1 MAADIN
7 ISSVADLAVSSWTV
21 PRSPNRAV
29 IPENE
34 TFHQAFQTAADRA
47 AANKDTPEKISG
59 VAKQF
64 EALMVGQILK
74 SARES
79 SGGGWLSDEDS
90 QNDPTG
96 SMVMELAE
104 QGFSQA
110 IAARGGLGI
119 AKMVT
124 ANIERGA
131 DRAAGETKTPSSDSE
146 VPAPEAAK
154 NTKPTNTATHSDWKR
169 SVPPLESPKQ
179 SLPPAIQPPQR

>member
-1 MAADIN
+1 MAAN
-7 ISSVADLAVSSWTV
+7 ISISSAADLAASSWTL
-21 PRSPNRAV
+21 PRSPNGGV

-34 TFHQAFQTAADRA
+34 TFHQAFQNASDKTAH
-47 AANKDTPEKISG
+47 KDTPEKILG

-74 SARES
+74 TARES
-79 SGGGWLSDEDS
+79 SGGGWLTDEDG
-90 QNDPTG
+90 QDDQTG

-131 DRAAGETKTPSSDSE
+131 NPDTGETKTPSSDSE
-146 VPAPEAAK
+146 VPALEAAK
-154 NTKPTNTATHSDWKR
+154 NTKLMNMATHSDGKR
-169 SVPPLESPKQ
+169 LMPPSETPKQ
-179 SLPPAIQPPQR
+179 ILHPAIRHP

>member
-7 ISSVADLAVSSWTV
+7 ISAAADLAANSWTV
-21 PRSPNRAV
+21 SRSSNQAA

-34 TFHQAFQTAADRA
+34 TFHSVFRTAADQA
-47 AANKDTPEKISG
+47 SAKKDSPEKISG

-90 QNDPTG
+90 QDDPTG

-124 ANIERGA
+124 ANIERGQA
-131 DRAAGETKTPSSDSE
+131 KTPSSDSE
-146 VPAPEAAK
+146 APAPEAAK
-154 NTKPTNTATHSDWKR
+154 NTKLMNTATHLDSKR
-169 SVPPLESPKQ
+169 STPPSESPKQ
-179 SLPPAIQPPQR
+179 ALHSAIPHP

>member
-1 MAADIN
+1 MAADIS
-7 ISSVADLAVSSWTV
+7 ISSATDLAASSWTV
-21 PRSPNRAV
+21 PHSPNASV

-34 TFHQAFQTAADRA
+34 TFHQAFQTAADKA
-47 AANKDTPEKISG
+47 VDHKDTPEKISG

-90 QNDPTG
+90 QDDQTG
-96 SMVMELAE
+96 SLVMELAE

-124 ANIERGA
+124 DNIERGA
-131 DRAAGETKTPSSDSE
+131 YRGASGETKTPSSDSE
-146 VPAPEAAK
+146 AP
-154 NTKPTNTATHSDWKR
+154 
-169 SVPPLESPKQ
+169 PPLSKDIRMTNRATNPDGK
-179 SLPPAIQPPQR
+179 R